1 MSLCSLVTTRKF
13 SEVGPEPDLR
23 DWEITMRLKTFK
35 AGLLAG
41 AAALTLAGSALAADL
56 ETDEQVASYG
66 IGYGF
71 ATNLKQQTQGLD
83 LDVDALVAGLRA
95 AMSGEESELSN
106 ERINAAIQKL
116 QEQQMAA
123 QQAQQAEAQ
132 AKVEETKAAGAE
144 FLAENAEREGVTETE
159 SGLQYEVLSE
169 TDSGKSPTAQDTV
182 KVHYHGTLV
191 DGTVFDSSVDRGE
204 PIEFPLSGVIKG
216 WTEGVQLMT
225 EGDKY
230 KFYIPSDLAYGDRG
244 AGPKIPGGSTL
255 IFEVELLEVID
266 SQASQEDGSEG

>member
-1 MSLCSLVTTRKF
+1 
-13 SEVGPEPDLR
+13 
-23 DWEITMRLKTFK
+23 MRLKTFK

-123 QQAQQAEAQ
+123 QQAEQAEAQ

-144 FLAENAEREGVTETE
+144 FLAENAEREEVTETE

-266 SQASQEDGSEG
+266 SQASQEEGSEG